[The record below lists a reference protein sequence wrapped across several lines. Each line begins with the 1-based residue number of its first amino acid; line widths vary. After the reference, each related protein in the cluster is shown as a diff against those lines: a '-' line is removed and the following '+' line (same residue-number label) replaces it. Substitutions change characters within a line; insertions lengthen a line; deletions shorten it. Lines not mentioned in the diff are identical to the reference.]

1 MFDDIF
7 VIAGRVKGE
16 DKVKFLAVEYDYFWT
31 HFMGQKMCTYKTYE
45 DTAKV
50 LLSCEFTKGDITTDG
65 TKYPPRALNSL
76 IPHNAKMKDRDV
88 EVFILKID
96 FQNMFQAEYH
106 CKIKKPT
113 KVIYE
118 YD

>member
-7 VIAGRVKGE
+7 VIAGRIKGE
-16 DKVKFLAVEYDYFWT
+16 DKIKFLAVEYGYFWT
-31 HFMGQKMCTYKTYE
+31 HFMGPGMCRYKTYE
-45 DTAKV
+45 DAAKV
-50 LLSCEFTKGDITTDG
+50 FESAEFQKCDITSDG
-65 TKYPPRALNSL
+65 TKYPPRALHYLSKTNK
-76 IPHNAKMKDRDV
+76 KMEEDV

-96 FQNMFQAEYH
+96 FQNMYKAEYH
-106 CKIKKPT
+106 CEIKKPT